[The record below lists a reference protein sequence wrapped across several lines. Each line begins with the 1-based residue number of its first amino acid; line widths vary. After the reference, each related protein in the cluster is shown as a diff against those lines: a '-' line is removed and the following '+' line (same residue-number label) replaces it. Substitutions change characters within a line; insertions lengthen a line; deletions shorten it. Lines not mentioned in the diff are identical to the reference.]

1 MAHAGY
7 ARGSRRYGC
16 PGSSATTSARTSGAS
31 PASRVRVLEH
41 EYAAG
46 REEPAV
52 GRNLLGHPAQRR
64 ELEPRVHQVEPRL
77 GQGAGEQVVGDQ
89 LDVRQASRAHHRLRL
104 VQHLLR
110 IVGPTST
117 GPEVL
122 SQSTDATAG
131 SHEESGRTS
140 KGSCCEEAD
149 HRSHHHCRRDPGAPP
164 TRPGGG
170 RPSLCQRPRALRD
183 VLQLH
188 PRRRCRRLPGLG
200 DNAGSCGDFVL
211 LVDFDVQRS
220 VARWPDREVRH
231 VHYIG
236 HFYSSADTSRSIVR
250 GGDFNL
256 TVSLDSIGAPYAV
269 TRSGLFEYVEIDNR
283 RLVTHVGHDELDF
296 ATGPISATPKAGD
309 AVRQAVCEALD

>member
-89 LDVRQASRAHHRLRL
+89 LDVRRASRAHHRLRL

-110 IVGPTST
+110 IVGPRHRA
-117 GPEVL
+117 GLANPPGQDAQPPEAPTPHVDRL
-122 SQSTDATAG
+122 GGTKPINRCD
-131 SHEESGRTS
+131 
-140 KGSCCEEAD
+140 
-149 HRSHHHCRRDPGAPP
+149 RRK
-164 TRPGGG
+164 
-170 RPSLCQRPRALRD
+170 PRGVWKNLER
-183 VLQLH
+183 QL
-188 PRRRCRRLPGLG
+188 L
-200 DNAGSCGDFVL
+200 
-211 LVDFDVQRS
+211 
-220 VARWPDREVRH
+220 
-231 VHYIG
+231 
-236 HFYSSADTSRSIVR
+236 
-250 GGDFNL
+250 
-256 TVSLDSIGAPYAV
+256 
-269 TRSGLFEYVEIDNR
+269 
-283 RLVTHVGHDELDF
+283 
-296 ATGPISATPKAGD
+296 
-309 AVRQAVCEALD
+309 

>member
-1 MAHAGY
+1 MSPT
-7 ARGSRRYGC
+7 R
-16 PGSSATTSARTSGAS
+16 SAVTLALLPLALAVAAPAAAS
-31 PASRVRVLEH
+31 
-41 EYAAG
+41 
-46 REEPAV
+46 
-52 GRNLLGHPAQRR
+52 
-64 ELEPRVHQVEPRL
+64 
-77 GQGAGEQVVGDQ
+77 
-89 LDVRQASRAHHRLRL
+89 
-104 VQHLLR
+104 
-110 IVGPTST
+110 
-117 GPEVL
+117 GPEHFETSFSYTL
-122 SQSTDATAG
+122 ADAV
-131 SHEESGRTS
+131 
-140 KGSCCEEAD
+140 AD
-149 HRSHHHCRRDPGAPP
+149 YQAF
-164 TRPGGG
+164 
-170 RPSLCQRPRALRD
+170 
-183 VLQLH
+183 
-188 PRRRCRRLPGLG
+188 G

-256 TVSLDSIGAPYAV
+256 TLSLDSSGAPSAV